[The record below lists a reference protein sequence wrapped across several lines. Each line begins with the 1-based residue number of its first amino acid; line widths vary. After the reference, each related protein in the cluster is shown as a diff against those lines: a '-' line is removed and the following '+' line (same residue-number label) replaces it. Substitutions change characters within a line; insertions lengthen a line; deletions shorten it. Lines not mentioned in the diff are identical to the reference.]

1 MSGVR
6 RWRHRVAG
14 SCHTGDAARPLH
26 GGSSRRSPHPPPSSS
41 SLQLIH
47 PDPYL
52 RTPCDPLP
60 PTHPSSRALSPASIS
75 PFPNP
80 HMPRLFFESLS
91 VGIPSARAG
100 DLMWRRVAPFRQCG
114 PLIGPEEGLRR
125 AESAAAQSEAARRR
139 RGVVAASP
147 CPQES
152 YRADTPLPPRPP
164 DGPQQAGSEAS
175 DGVSPSLAR
184 VPASAGELPRV
195 APVRSHGHPP
205 RRQHSARPGRRTGE
219 RALLA
224 EEQLPAVRSV
234 PGLGADEDAAFL
246 GQRVG

>member
-1 MSGVR
+1 
-6 RWRHRVAG
+6 
-14 SCHTGDAARPLH
+14 
-26 GGSSRRSPHPPPSSS
+26 
-41 SLQLIH
+41 
-47 PDPYL
+47 
-52 RTPCDPLP
+52 
-60 PTHPSSRALSPASIS
+60 
-75 PFPNP
+75 
-80 HMPRLFFESLS
+80 
-91 VGIPSARAG
+91 
-100 DLMWRRVAPFRQCG
+100 MWRRVAPFRQCG

-219 RALLA
+219 RALSA
-224 EEQLPAVRSV
+224 EEQGPAAGPV
-234 PGLGADEDAAFL
+234 PALGAYMDAAFL
-246 GQRVG
+246 ALPAGGLVGGEVEVGGGGFCRCARARYEACIVCPHAGRHRARGVISLPLPRSTISKFRPPSFVLAIPFYIERLIDI